1 MELSRP
7 SLTEPG
13 VHLALKN
20 ALRKCGE
27 FKTRYFNI
35 LFNVGMIF
43 VFGCVIGG
51 ILLYKYKGKL
61 TKQEIEI
68 RNKREQEYI
77 MEKVKQLSALN
88 ATDDFFELR

>member
-20 ALRKCGE
+20 ALRKCGD
-27 FKTRYFNI
+27 FNI

-77 MEKVKQLSALN
+77 IEKVKQLSALN

>member
-1 MELSRP
+1 MELTRP

-13 VHLALKN
+13 VHLALKTS
-20 ALRKCGE
+20 LKKCGE
-27 FKTRYFNI
+27 FKTRYFNV

-43 VFGCVIGG
+43 VFGCILGG
-51 ILLYKYKGKL
+51 ILVYKYKGKL

-77 MEKVKQLSALN
+77 IEKVQQLSALN
-88 ATDDFFELR
+88 AINDDFRI